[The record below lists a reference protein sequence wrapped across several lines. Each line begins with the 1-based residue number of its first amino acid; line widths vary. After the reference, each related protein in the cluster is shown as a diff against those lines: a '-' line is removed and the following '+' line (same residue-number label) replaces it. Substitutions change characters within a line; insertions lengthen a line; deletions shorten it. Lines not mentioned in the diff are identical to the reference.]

1 VALKTTMATIIIT
14 DQQRGTVIARNG
26 TLISVRITALP
37 LLEGGGLLS
46 LGNRAGDDEPL
57 LRVLFSRMIRD
68 EDLGRALP
76 TAALPFVELT
86 LLHSPTGSTFEI
98 EIDRPALPEP

>member
-1 VALKTTMATIIIT
+1 MATIT
-14 DQQRGTVIARNG
+14 A
-26 TLISVRITALP
+26 LISVRITALP

-46 LGNRAGDDEPL
+46 LGNRTGDDEP

-86 LLHSPTGSTFEI
+86 LLHIPSGSTFEI
-98 EIDRPALPEP
+98 EVRPASGGSAIISK